1 MTAGSVLRFLLILF
15 LIAIAIGM
23 VVRLAHGVRQRWRD
37 RRTRGGRGELDNGGE
52 CGGGGERG

>member
-15 LIAIAIGM
+15 LIAVAIGM

-37 RRTRGGRGELDNGGE
+37 RRARGD
-52 CGGGGERG
+52 GGERGDEGERA

>member
-15 LIAIAIGM
+15 LIAVAIGM

-37 RRTRGGRGELDNGGE
+37 RHTRGD
-52 CGGGGERG
+52 GGERA

>member
-37 RRTRGGRGELDNGGE
+37 RRTRGDGGGRG
-52 CGGGGERG
+52 